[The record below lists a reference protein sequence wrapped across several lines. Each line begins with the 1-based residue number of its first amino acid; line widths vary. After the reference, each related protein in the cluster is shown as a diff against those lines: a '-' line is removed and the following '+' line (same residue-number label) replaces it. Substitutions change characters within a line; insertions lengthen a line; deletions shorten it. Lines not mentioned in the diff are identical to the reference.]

1 MTKNDSYNKNFFK
14 KLEQLK
20 NANRSRYHRL
30 YGEFLGIPEKNIRCF
45 IYSQRS
51 KISRKILELFR
62 ERPEPIISD
71 WDMAGKYEE
80 EISERQKDNLRTF
93 IYSMYPDNESSLEKA
108 LKLSEAKREKLE
120 QKGVNTEKFIEIF
133 KEENWS

>member
-1 MTKNDSYNKNFFK
+1 
-14 KLEQLK
+14 
-20 NANRSRYHRL
+20 
-30 YGEFLGIPEKNIRCF
+30 
-45 IYSQRS
+45 
-51 KISRKILELFR
+51 
-62 ERPEPIISD
+62 
-71 WDMAGKYEE
+71 MAGKYEE